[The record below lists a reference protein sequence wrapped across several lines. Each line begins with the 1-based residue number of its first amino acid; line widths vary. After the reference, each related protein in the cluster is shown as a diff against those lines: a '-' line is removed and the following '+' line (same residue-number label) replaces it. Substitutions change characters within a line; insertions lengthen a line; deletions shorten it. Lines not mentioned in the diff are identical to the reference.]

1 MPFLS
6 QLKSLIGGR
15 RVNVASRFALLDE
28 SASGTMSKFYM
39 ARDLRS
45 GEIVGL
51 KILDREKTAAFES
64 RFRGLKKPSE
74 GEIAKQL
81 KHPHV
86 VETREHGTTTDG
98 SPFLVMEYLEGAD
111 VQALLAVR
119 DAHLEANRLR
129 LLREAAEAV
138 EAVHVA
144 GFVHRDLCPR
154 NLLFTKHGTKLIDF
168 GLTVPAYGRFLEPG
182 VRVGNPNYMA
192 PEVIRRKP
200 IDHRL
205 DVFAFGV
212 TAYKICSNQLPLA
225 GRHHRHGGHE
235 PRQAAG
241 RYPRASAEA
250 RSDFGPGDSLVSG
263 IRRRAALPLD
273 AEVAGDDSRAGA
285 RRGGV
290 RGAWGETGSRMA
302 AGWERTLE
310 GRHTSSW
317 LTSSC
322 DGCRAR
328 AFVYPQV
335 AWR

>member
-1 MPFLS
+1 MVFLRH
-6 QLKSLIGGR
+6 LKSLIGGR
-15 RVNVASRFALLDE
+15 RVDVSSRFTLLDE
-28 SASGTMSKFYM
+28 SAAGTMSKFYM

-64 RFRGLKKPSE
+64 RFKGLKKPSE

-111 VQALLAVR
+111 VQALFASR
-119 DAHLEANRLR
+119 DARLEGNRLR
-129 LLREAAEAV
+129 MLREAAEAV

-200 IDHRL
+200 IDQRL

-212 TAYKICSNQLPLA
+212 TAYKICSQELPWRAGTTGMAAMSHNQKPVDIREHRPKLDPILA
-225 GRHHRHGGHE
+225 
-235 PRQAAG
+235 
-241 RYPRASAEA
+241 RAIHWCLES
-250 RSDFGPGDSLVSG
+250 
-263 IRRRAALPLD
+263 D
-273 AEVAGDDSRAGA
+273 AE
-285 RRGGV
+285 RRCPSMQKLLETI
-290 RGAWGETGSRMA
+290 RGLDREEVG
-302 AGWERTLE
+302 
-310 GRHTSSW
+310 
-317 LTSSC
+317 
-322 DGCRAR
+322 
-328 AFVYPQV
+328 
-335 AWR
+335 